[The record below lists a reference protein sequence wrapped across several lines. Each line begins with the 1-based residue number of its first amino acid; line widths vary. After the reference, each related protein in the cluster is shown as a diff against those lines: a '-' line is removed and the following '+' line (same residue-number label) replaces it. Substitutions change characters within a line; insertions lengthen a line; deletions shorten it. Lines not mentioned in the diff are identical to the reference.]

1 MRAPRTQPDSRRS
14 GLSGLG
20 AMSLFLAAVIV
31 LTSTPA
37 VLAGQLND
45 PTHPISRM
53 GSQLRRIAAV
63 MPVRLVSKQ
72 VRRDEH
78 RPFAARLRHD
88 HQGTAD
94 VTGSTL
100 ASPRASGPVLARLTV
115 LCTDLPPPGAPPV
128 L

>member
-63 MPVRLVSKQ
+63 MPVRLVAKQ

-78 RPFAARLRHD
+78 RPFAAHLPHGRPGDTPAPRCALLSLS
-88 HQGTAD
+88 GT
-94 VTGSTL
+94 GPTL
-100 ASPRASGPVLARLTV
+100 AHLSVLL
-115 LCTDLPPPGAPPV
+115 TDLPPPGAPRSI
-128 L
+128 

>member
-63 MPVRLVSKQ
+63 MPVRLVAKQ

-78 RPFAARLRHD
+78 RPFASRRPRDLGGNAPSPRPARLA
-88 HQGTAD
+88 AD
-94 VTGSTL
+94 DAGPTL
-100 ASPRASGPVLARLTV
+100 AHLSVLL
-115 LCTDLPPPGAPPV
+115 TDLPPPGTPRSI
-128 L
+128 